1 MDVKLIVF
9 SYKLRKLMVRA
20 EIITIGDE
28 ILYGQILDTNT
39 QWISLELDKLGIKT
53 VRKSSV
59 GDQKSEILQILNEAA
74 QRADVV
80 FITGGL
86 GPTKDD
92 LTKKILAEYF
102 DCELAMH
109 PVALQ
114 DVTVFFA
121 KRGRELSDINRDQA
135 LLPTKAEFVRNAQ
148 GTAPGMW
155 FNEKGVIWVSM
166 PGVPYEMKNI
176 MESEVLPRLVT
187 HFKTPVI
194 FHKVIKTVGIGESYL
209 SELIESWE
217 LQLPVHI
224 KLAYLPSIGIVKLR
238 LTAVGEDLAL
248 LKSEVDAE
256 LAKVN
261 PLIQSYI
268 YGYEK
273 EELAEVVGRL
283 LVGRKATLA
292 VAESCTGGHL
302 AHQFTQNPGSSAYFV
317 GGILSYA
324 NQVKIDQLGVSASI
338 LENNGAVSEECIQA
352 MAIGV
357 QKRLGTTYA
366 LATSGIAGPDGG
378 AEEKPVGTV
387 WIALAHENGVITRK
401 LTLGG
406 TRMQN
411 IYLSSLA
418 CVNLLRRYL
427 LNDLT

>member
-1 MDVKLIVF
+1 MVK
-9 SYKLRKLMVRA
+9 A

-59 GDQKSEILQILNEAA
+59 GDQKSEILQILNEAS

-102 DCELAMH
+102 GCDLQMH
-109 PVALQ
+109 PEALQ
-114 DVTVFFA
+114 YVTEFFS

-135 LLPTKAEFVRNAQ
+135 LLPTKAEFVRNSQ

-166 PGVPYEMKNI
+166 PGVPYEMKSI
-176 MESEVLPRLVT
+176 MEQEVLPRLVK
-187 HFKTPVI
+187 HFKTPII

-209 SELIESWE
+209 SDLIESWE
-217 LQLPVHI
+217 LQLPEHI
-224 KLAYLPSIGIVKLR
+224 KLAYLPSMGIVKLR
-238 LTAVGEDLAL
+238 LTALGQDLEV
-248 LKSEVDAE
+248 LKSDVEVE
-256 LAKVN
+256 FQKVH
-261 PLIQSYI
+261 PLIKSYI
-268 YGYEK
+268 FGYGK
-273 EELAEVVGRL
+273 DDLAEVVGRIL
-283 LVGRKATLA
+283 IDHKATIS

-302 AHQFTQNPGSSAYFV
+302 AHQFTQNAGSSAYFL

-324 NQVKIDQLGVSASI
+324 NQVKMDQLGVSAEI
-338 LENNGAVSEECIQA
+338 LTTTGAVSEECIKA
-352 MAIGV
+352 MALGV
-357 QKRLGTTYA
+357 QQRLGSTYA

-378 AEEKPVGTV
+378 TEEKPVGTV
-387 WIALAHENGVITRK
+387 WIALAHESGVITRK

-418 CVNLLRRYL
+418 CVNLLRKYL

>member
-1 MDVKLIVF
+1 MVK
-9 SYKLRKLMVRA
+9 A

-59 GDQKSEILQILNEAA
+59 GDQKSEILQILSEAA

-102 DCELAMH
+102 DCELVMH

-114 DVTVFFA
+114 DVTEFFA

-135 LLPTKAEFVRNAQ
+135 LLPTKAEFVRNSQ

-155 FNEKGVIWVSM
+155 FNEKGVVWVSM

-176 MESEVLPRLVT
+176 MEQEVLPRLVK

-194 FHKVIKTVGIGESYL
+194 FHKVVKTVGIGESYL

-217 LQLPVHI
+217 LQLPEHI
-224 KLAYLPSIGIVKLR
+224 KLAYLPSMGIVKLR
-238 LTAVGEDLAL
+238 LTAVGENL
-248 LKSEVDAE
+248 LQLQEAVEVE
-256 LAKVN
+256 LQKVY
-261 PLIQSYI
+261 PIIRSYI
-268 YGYEK
+268 FGYEK
-273 EELAEVVGRL
+273 DELAEVVGRL
-283 LVGRKATLA
+283 LIDQKATLS

-302 AHQFTQNPGSSAYFV
+302 AHQFTQNSGSSIYFI
-317 GGILSYA
+317 GGVLSYA
-324 NQVKIDQLGVSASI
+324 NQVKIDQLGVSAEI
-338 LENNGAVSEECIQA
+338 LSLDGAVSESCVQA
-352 MAIGV
+352 MAQGV

-366 LATSGIAGPDGG
+366 LACSGIAGPDGG
-378 AEEKPVGTV
+378 TKEKPVGTV
-387 WIALAHENGVITRK
+387 WIALAHEKGVITRK

-418 CVNLLRRYL
+418 CINLLRKYL
-427 LNDLT
+427 INDLN

>member
-1 MDVKLIVF
+1 MVK
-9 SYKLRKLMVRA
+9 A

-59 GDQKSEILQILNEAA
+59 GDQKSEILQILSEAA
-74 QRADVV
+74 LRADVV

-102 DCELAMH
+102 DCDLVMH
-109 PVALQ
+109 SQALQ
-114 DVTVFFA
+114 DVTDFFA

-135 LLPTKAEFVRNAQ
+135 LLPSKAEFIRNSQ

-155 FNEKGVIWVSM
+155 FTEKGVIWVSM

-176 MESEVLPRLVT
+176 MEQEVLPRLVN
-187 HFKTPVI
+187 HFQMPVI
-194 FHKVIKTVGIGESYL
+194 YHKVIKTVGIGESYL

-217 LQLPVHI
+217 IQLPEHI
-224 KLAYLPSIGIVKLR
+224 KLAYLPSMGIVKLR
-238 LTAVGEDLAL
+238 LTAVGDDLTRL
-248 LKSEVDAE
+248 QEEVEQE
-256 LAKVN
+256 LQKVN
-261 PLIQSYI
+261 PFIKSYI
-268 YGYEK
+268 FGYEK
-273 EELAEVVGRL
+273 DELADVVGRL
-283 LVGRKATLA
+283 LINQNATLS

-302 AHQFTQNPGSSAYFV
+302 AHQFTQNPGSSAYFM

-324 NQVKIDQLGVSASI
+324 NQVKIDQLGVSSEI
-338 LENNGAVSEECIQA
+338 LATDGAVSEACIQA
-352 MAIGV
+352 MAQGV

-378 AEEKPVGTV
+378 TEEKPVGTV
-387 WIALAHENGVITRK
+387 WIALAHPTGVITRK

-406 TRMQN
+406 TRLQN

-418 CVNLLRRYL
+418 CVNLLRKYI
-427 LNDLT
+427 LNDLS

>member
-1 MDVKLIVF
+1 
-9 SYKLRKLMVRA
+9 MVRA

-59 GDQKSEILQILNEAA
+59 GDQKSEILQILNEAS

-102 DCELAMH
+102 GCDLQMH
-109 PVALQ
+109 PEALQ
-114 DVTVFFA
+114 DVTEFFS

-135 LLPTKAEFVRNAQ
+135 LLPTKAEFIRNIQ

-166 PGVPYEMKNI
+166 PGVPYEMKSI
-176 MESEVLPRLVT
+176 MEQEVLPRLVK
-187 HFKTPVI
+187 HFKTPII

-209 SELIESWE
+209 SDLIESWE
-217 LQLPVHI
+217 LQLPEHI
-224 KLAYLPSIGIVKLR
+224 KLAYLPSMGIVKLR
-238 LTAVGEDLAL
+238 LTAVGENLDV
-248 LKSEVDAE
+248 LKSDVEVE
-256 LAKVN
+256 LQKVH
-261 PLIQSYI
+261 PLIKSYI
-268 YGYEK
+268 FGYEK
-273 EELAEVVGRL
+273 DELAEVVGRL
-283 LVGRKATLA
+283 LSENKATIA
-292 VAESCTGGHL
+292 VAESCTGGYL
-302 AHQFTQNPGSSAYFV
+302 AHQFTQNSGSSAYFL

-324 NQVKIDQLGVSASI
+324 NQVKMDQLGVSSEI
-338 LENNGAVSEECIQA
+338 LNTIGAVSEECIKA
-352 MAIGV
+352 MALGV
-357 QKRLGTTYA
+357 QQKLGSTYA

-378 AEEKPVGTV
+378 TEEKPVGTV

-418 CVNLLRRYL
+418 CVNLLRKYL

>member
-1 MDVKLIVF
+1 
-9 SYKLRKLMVRA
+9 MVRA

-59 GDQKSEILQILNEAA
+59 GDQKSEILQILNEAS

-102 DCELAMH
+102 GCDLQMH
-109 PVALQ
+109 PEALQ
-114 DVTVFFA
+114 DVTEFFS

-135 LLPTKAEFVRNAQ
+135 LLPTKAEFIRNIQ

-166 PGVPYEMKNI
+166 PGVPYEMKSI
-176 MESEVLPRLVT
+176 MEQEVLPRLVK
-187 HFKTPVI
+187 HFKTPII

-209 SELIESWE
+209 SDLIESWE
-217 LQLPVHI
+217 LQLPEHI
-224 KLAYLPSIGIVKLR
+224 KLAYLPSMGIVKLR
-238 LTAVGEDLAL
+238 LTAVGENLDV
-248 LKSEVDAE
+248 LKSDVEVE
-256 LAKVN
+256 LQKVH
-261 PLIQSYI
+261 PLIKSYI
-268 YGYEK
+268 FGYEK
-273 EELAEVVGRL
+273 DELAEVVGRL
-283 LVGRKATLA
+283 LSENKATIA
-292 VAESCTGGHL
+292 VAESCTGGYL
-302 AHQFTQNPGSSAYFV
+302 AHQFTQNPGSSAYFL

-324 NQVKIDQLGVSASI
+324 NQVKMDQLGVSSEI
-338 LENNGAVSEECIQA
+338 LNTIGAVSEECIKA
-352 MAIGV
+352 MALGV
-357 QKRLGTTYA
+357 QQKLGSTYA

-378 AEEKPVGTV
+378 TEEKPVGTV

-418 CVNLLRRYL
+418 CVNLLRKYL